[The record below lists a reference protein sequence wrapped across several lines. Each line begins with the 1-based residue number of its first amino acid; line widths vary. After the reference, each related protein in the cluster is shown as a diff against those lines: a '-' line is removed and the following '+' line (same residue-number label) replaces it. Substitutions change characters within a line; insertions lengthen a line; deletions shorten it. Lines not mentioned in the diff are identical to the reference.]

1 MIIEALKD
9 SKPTA
14 FGYLLLGAAFGIL
27 FQSLNVHWFYGIL
40 MSAMVYAGFS
50 QFIAIP
56 ILAAHGSLFSIAIAT
71 FLVNLRH
78 IFYGIA
84 FLDKFK
90 VNKILKGY
98 LIFGLTD
105 ECFSIISSKNKINNR
120 KYEATIVILCHIYW
134 IIGTFIGI
142 FLHKEISGFDINFL
156 FFSLVA
162 LFAIL
167 TVDSFKANK
176 DIYSLSTGILTYIF
190 FKFIGVQEMLFF
202 SMLTSFFIIYFWIFL
217 SDNTEEKDVIW

>member
-1 MIIEALKD
+1 MILEALKD

-56 ILAAHGSLFSIAIAT
+56 MIADHSSLFSIAIAT
-71 FLVNLRH
+71 LIVNLRH

-90 VNKILKGY
+90 VNKILKSY

-105 ECFSIISSKNKINNR
+105 ECFSIISSKNNNNNK
-120 KYEATIVILCHIYW
+120 KYEINIVILCHIYW

-142 FLHKEISGFDINFL
+142 FLHKKISGIDINFL
-156 FFSLVA
+156 FFSLAA

-167 TVDSFKANK
+167 TVGSFKIRK
-176 DIYSLSTGILTYIF
+176 DLYSVCIGIFTYIF
-190 FKFIGVQEMLFF
+190 FKFIGVQEILFF
-202 SMLTSFFIIYFWIFL
+202 TMLTSFLIIYIWTYL
-217 SDNTEEKDVIW
+217 NDTSEENNVVR

>member
-1 MIIEALKD
+1 MIKEALKD

-14 FGYLLLGAAFGIL
+14 FGYLLVGGAFGLL
-27 FQSLNVHWFYGIL
+27 FQSLNLHWIYGIL
-40 MSAMVYAGFS
+40 MSVTVYAGFA
-50 QFIAIP
+50 QFVAIP
-56 ILAAHGSLFSIAIAT
+56 ILAAQGSLFSIAIAT

-78 IFYGIA
+78 IFYGIV

-90 VNKILKGY
+90 YNKFIKSY

-105 ECFSIISSKNKINNR
+105 ECFSIISAKNKITNP

-134 IIGTFIGI
+134 IFGTLIGV
-142 FLHKEISGFDINFL
+142 FLHQKLADIDINFM

-167 TVDSFKANK
+167 TIDSFKINK
-176 DIYSLSTGILTYIF
+176 DIYSLSTGFITYIF
-190 FKFIGVQEMLFF
+190 FKFIGVKEVLFF
-202 SMLTSFFIIYFWIFL
+202 SMLFSFFIIYIKVYI
-217 SDNTEEKDVIW
+217 DNSNEDKDVSG

>member
-1 MIIEALKD
+1 MIREALKD

-14 FGYLLLGAAFGIL
+14 FGYLLLGAAFGLL
-27 FQSLNVHWFYGIL
+27 FQSLNLHWIYGIL
-40 MSAMVYAGFS
+40 MSTMVYAGFA

-56 ILAAHGSLFSIAIAT
+56 ILAAQGSLFSIAIAT

-90 VNKILKGY
+90 YNKALKSY

-105 ECFSIISSKNKINNR
+105 ECFSIINSKNKLTNR
-120 KYEATIVILCHIYW
+120 KYEVTIVILCHVYW

-142 FLHKEISGFDINFL
+142 FLHKELAGINISFL

-167 TVDSFKANK
+167 TVDSFKVNK
-176 DIYSLSTGILTYIF
+176 DTYSLSTGVITYIL
-190 FKFIGVQEMLFF
+190 FKFIGVKEVLFF
-202 SMLTSFFIIYFWIFL
+202 SMLVSFFIIYFKVYINYNNE
-217 SDNTEEKDVIW
+217 DKNVTG

>member
-1 MIIEALKD
+1 MIKEALRD

-14 FGYLLLGAAFGIL
+14 FGYLLLGAAFGLL
-27 FQSLNVHWFYGIL
+27 FQSLNLHWIFGIL
-40 MSAMVYAGFS
+40 MSTMVYAGFS

-56 ILAAHGSLFSIAIAT
+56 ILAAQGSLFSIAIAT

-78 IFYGIA
+78 IFYGIV

-90 VNKILKGY
+90 YNKILKSY

-105 ECFSIISSKNKINNR
+105 ECFSIISAKNKFTNK
-120 KYEATIVILCHIYW
+120 KYEATIVVLCHVYW

-142 FLHKEISGFDINFL
+142 FLHKELVGININFL

-167 TVDSFKANK
+167 TVDSFKVNK

-190 FKFIGVQEMLFF
+190 FKFIGVKEVLFF
-202 SMLTSFFIIYFWIFL
+202 SMLMSFFIIYFKVYINQ
-217 SDNTEEKDVIW
+217 SNEDKNVIG

>member
-1 MIIEALKD
+1 MIKEALKD

-14 FGYLLLGAAFGIL
+14 FGYLLLGAAFGLL
-27 FQSLNVHWFYGIL
+27 FQSLNLHWIFGIL
-40 MSAMVYAGFS
+40 MSTMVYAGFS

-56 ILAAHGSLFSIAIAT
+56 ILAAQGSLFSIAIAT
-71 FLVNLRH
+71 FIVNLRH

-90 VNKILKGY
+90 YNRVLKCY

-105 ECFSIISSKNKINNR
+105 ECFSIISSKNNISDKR
-120 KYEATIVILCHIYW
+120 YEASIIILCHIYW

-142 FLHKEISGFDINFL
+142 FLHKELSGININFL

-167 TVDSFKANK
+167 TVDSFKLNK
-176 DIYSLSTGILTYIF
+176 DIFSLSTGIISYLF
-190 FKFIGVQEMLFF
+190 FKFIGVKEVLFF
-202 SMLTSFFIIYFWIFL
+202 SMLISFFIIYFRVYMYQNNE
-217 SDNTEEKDVIW
+217 DNDVVG

>member
-1 MIIEALKD
+1 MIKEALKD

-14 FGYLLLGAAFGIL
+14 FGYLLLGAAFGLL
-27 FQSLNVHWFYGIL
+27 FQSLNLHWIFGII
-40 MSAMVYAGFS
+40 MSTLVYAGFS

-56 ILAAHGSLFSIAIAT
+56 ILAAEGSLFSIAIAT

-78 IFYGIA
+78 IFYGIV

-90 VNKILKGY
+90 YNKVLKSY

-105 ECFSIISSKNKINNR
+105 ECFSIISTKNKINNH
-120 KYEATIVILCHIYW
+120 KYEATIIILCHIYW
-134 IIGTFIGI
+134 IIGTIIGI
-142 FLHKEISGFDINFL
+142 FLHKELAGININFL

-167 TVDSFKANK
+167 TVDSFKVNK
-176 DIYSLSTGILTYIF
+176 DIYSLLTGILTYMF
-190 FKFIGVQEMLFF
+190 FKFIGVKEILFF
-202 SMLTSFFIIYFWIFL
+202 SMLISFFIIYFKVYINHRNE
-217 SDNTEEKDVIW
+217 DKDVVR

>member
-1 MIIEALKD
+1 MFFEALKD

-27 FQSLNVHWFYGIL
+27 FQSLNVHWIYGVL
-40 MSAMVYAGFS
+40 MSATVYAGFS

-56 ILAAHGSLFSIAIAT
+56 ILASHGSLFSIAIAT
-71 FLVNLRH
+71 FIVNLRH

-90 VNKILKGY
+90 VNKFLKGY

-105 ECFSIISSKNKINNR
+105 ECFSIISSKNKKYNK
-120 KYEATIVILCHIYW
+120 KYEATIVILCHVYW
-134 IIGTFIGI
+134 IIGTVIGI
-142 FLHKEISGFDINFL
+142 FLHKEISELDINFL

-167 TVDSFKANK
+167 TVDAYKINK
-176 DIYSLSTGILTYIF
+176 DFYSISIGILTYIF
-190 FKFIGVQEMLFF
+190 FKFIGVQEVLFF
-202 SMLTSFFIIYFWIFL
+202 SMFSSFFIIYFWTFF
-217 SDNTEEKDVIW
+217 SETSEDKNVSR

>member
-9 SKPTA
+9 TKPTA
-14 FGYLLLGAAFGIL
+14 FGYLLLGAAFGVL
-27 FQSLNVHWFYGIL
+27 FQSLNLHWIFGIL
-40 MSAMVYAGFS
+40 MSTLVYAGFA

-56 ILAAHGSLFSIAIAT
+56 ILAAQGSLFSIAIAT

-90 VNKILKGY
+90 YNKFLKSY

-105 ECFSIISSKNKINNR
+105 ESFSIINAKKPISAR
-120 KYEATIVILCHIYW
+120 KYEATIIILCHIYW

-142 FLHKEISGFDINFL
+142 FMHKELLGVNINFL

-167 TVDSFKANK
+167 TVDTFKLNK
-176 DIYSLSTGILTYIF
+176 DIFSLAAGISSYIF
-190 FKFIGVQEMLFF
+190 FKVIGVKEVLFF
-202 SMLTSFFIIYFWIFL
+202 SMLLSFFIIYFKIYL
-217 SDNTEEKDVIW
+217 SDHDEEKNIIG